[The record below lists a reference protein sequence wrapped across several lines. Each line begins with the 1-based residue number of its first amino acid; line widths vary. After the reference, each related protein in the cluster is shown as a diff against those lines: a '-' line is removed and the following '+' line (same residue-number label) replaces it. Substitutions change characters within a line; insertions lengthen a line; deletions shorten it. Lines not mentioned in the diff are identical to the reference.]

1 METLYNDTPIDLRR
15 QVQALL
21 FLRAF
26 DDLCAKAAG
35 RFRLVPLKGID
46 LLRFL
51 YSDTLDREL
60 NDIDVLVNPP
70 DRALEFIGLLQDEGY
85 RPEFPFALDKAAL
98 EGKKKVSMI
107 APPGRLPNVDVH
119 LALITKKFF
128 SATINNFNRDAI
140 SRIKDVNDVVSNLDD
155 VDRWLYLAA
164 HLSFHFLE
172 GEKWYRD
179 LALLIARLDGEELS
193 ILRERTELYNFERVV
208 GAVWTRMQHKYPDIG
223 RQIDTSQ
230 LLVKSGKRFVRY
242 VGFMAARPER
252 FGHGLRL
259 GRYYWEFLLVSKRK
273 DRCRAFL
280 RMMIPSFGNMQN
292 IYRCRASFAILLY
305 VPHILINIL
314 GIFLFSVQYLF
325 ITTLHSRQPN
335 AT

>member
-128 SATINNFNRDAI
+128 SATINNFNQETL
-140 SRIKDVNDVVSNLDD
+140 SRTKAEDEGVAVLDN

-164 HLSFHFLE
+164 HLTFHFLE

-179 LALLIARLDGEELS
+179 LALLMARFSEEELSALKNRAKQYNLERIVCAVCLRMRDRYPDLDRRIDIARLIEGC
-193 ILRERTELYNFERVV
+193 
-208 GAVWTRMQHKYPDIG
+208 GG
-223 RQIDTSQ
+223 
-230 LLVKSGKRFVRY
+230 RFVRY
-242 VGFMAARPER
+242 VSFVAAHPER
-252 FGHGLRL
+252 LGPGLRP
-259 GRYYWEFLLVSKRK
+259 GRYYWEFLIIARRK
-273 DRCRAFL
+273 DRRHSLL
-280 RMMIPSFGNMQN
+280 RMIFPSLGDMQN
-292 IYRCRASFAILLY
+292 IYRLHAPMAILMYL
-305 VPHILINIL
+305 PHLLINIVGL
-314 GIFLFSVQYLF
+314 TLFSVQYHFL
-325 ITTLHSRQPN
+325 SR
-335 AT
+335 

>member
-1 METLYNDTPIDLRR
+1 METSYNDTANDFG
-15 QVQALL
+15 QQAQALL

-26 DDLCAKAAG
+26 DDLCAKANG
-35 RFRLVPLKGID
+35 QFRLVPLKGID
-46 LLRFL
+46 LMRFL
-51 YSDTLDREL
+51 YSNTLDREL
-60 NDIDVLVNPP
+60 NDIDVLVVPS
-70 DRALEFIGLLQDEGY
+70 DRALDLIGLLQKDGY
-85 RPEFPFALDKAAL
+85 RPEFPFALDKAVL
-98 EGKKKVSMI
+98 GRKRKVSMI
-107 APPGRLPNVDVH
+107 VPSRLPDVDVH

-155 VDRWLYLAA
+155 IDRWLYLAA